1 MIFEPKGNAVFNDDA
16 SMLQAA
22 MQGVG
27 LIKHLDLWV
36 VKQLREGKLER
47 VLTKWYSPSPGFY
60 LYNPS
65 RENMPRKIR
74 VFMDFLI
81 EKRELLKR
89 HQG

>member
-1 MIFEPKGNAVFNDDA
+1 
-16 SMLQAA
+16 MLQAA